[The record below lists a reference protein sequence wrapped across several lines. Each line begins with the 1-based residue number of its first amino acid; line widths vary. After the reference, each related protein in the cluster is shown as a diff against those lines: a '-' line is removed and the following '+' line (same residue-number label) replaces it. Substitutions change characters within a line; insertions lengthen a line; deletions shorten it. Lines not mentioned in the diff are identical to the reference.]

1 MHPNEVLVRAGY
13 EAMARGDGRVL
24 AKMLRPDSRWV
35 VLGNGPAAGVFVGP
49 DEIFAVWKKTA
60 EQTGGG
66 LRLELHEVLA
76 NDQRA
81 VAMVTARG
89 DRKGRTM
96 DERQLVVFEFS
107 DGLITEA
114 RFVYENPSAYDEF
127 WS

>member
-1 MHPNEVLVRAGY
+1 M
-13 EAMARGDGRVL
+13 
-24 AKMLRPDSRWV
+24 
-35 VLGNGPAAGVFVGP
+35 GP
-49 DEIFAVWKKTA
+49 DEIFGVWKKTA

-66 LRLELHEVLA
+66 LRLELHDVLA

-81 VAMVTARG
+81 VAIVTGRG
-89 DRKGRTM
+89 ERNGRTM
-96 DERQLVVFEFS
+96 EERQLVVFELS